1 MKKESEVKKERVQRY
16 LGRYFSQT
24 NIDIEGFDNYHIDN
38 FIRGYLSCKN
48 RSSFYQNMKA
58 LNEILEENN
67 IQQLDSSKYTQ
78 YVDVDCEHRY
88 FTKEE
93 IQDLCS
99 TFLNASDQFLVY
111 ALFCGIY
118 GKNYSEIIN
127 MKVSQ
132 IADDYSYITL
142 SNGTKFECDEFMQ
155 EILEDTMNE
164 CYYYSYTLDSMRS
177 QDVIE
182 YNTSSEYLIKVMP
195 TKRNNQGLNPITTHS
210 IQRRLIR
217 LSEVTEVVFSGTTLM
232 RSGII
237 YKMYQMEKDLGVH
250 WSYSK
255 VEKYLKAN
263 KIRNSVEQIYKSY
276 YNKYHKSNVGS
287 N

>member
-1 MKKESEVKKERVQRY
+1 MKESEVKKNRVAKY
-16 LGRYFSQT
+16 LEDYCRKVGTSMECLNEVNMEQ
-24 NIDIEGFDNYHIDN
+24 
-38 FIRGYLSCKN
+38 FIGKYLPCKN
-48 RSSFYQNMKA
+48 RSSFYQSIKA
-58 LNEILEENN
+58 LNEVLQENN
-67 IQQLDSSKYTQ
+67 LPTLNSSDYTQ
-78 YVDVDCEHRY
+78 YVDLDCSNRY

-111 ALFCGIY
+111 ALFSGIY
-118 GKNYSEIIN
+118 GKNYSELIN
-127 MKVSQ
+127 MKEEQ
-132 IADDYSYITL
+132 IADDYSYIIL
-142 SNGTKFECDEFMQ
+142 SDGTKFECDEFLR
-155 EILEDTMNE
+155 EILEDTVNE
-164 CYYYSYTLDSMRS
+164 CYYYSYTIDSMRS

-217 LSEVTEVVFSGTTLM
+217 LSEATEVIFSGTTLI

-263 KIRNSVEQIYKSY
+263 KIKNSVEQIYKSY
-276 YNKYHKSNVGS
+276 YNKYHKSNVG
-287 N
+287 NN